1 MKKIF
6 LSVVFLAASTC
17 FVIAQDDYQ
26 IQKKPRMMKP
36 DMQKDTVTL
45 YQGHYAGPIKSEY
58 FSKSDSL
65 TLNKTGLLIVGFS
78 LVFRM
83 DSTLKKFDS
92 RNNKLTPEMITALKM
107 LKPGQRFSFVNVRAM
122 ANGGALIKPT
132 YDHID
137 MFVDRKVE

>member
-1 MKKIF
+1 
-6 LSVVFLAASTC
+6 
-17 FVIAQDDYQ
+17 
-26 IQKKPRMMKP
+26 
-36 DMQKDTVTL
+36 
-45 YQGHYAGPIKSEY
+45 
-58 FSKSDSL
+58 
-65 TLNKTGLLIVGFS
+65 
-78 LVFRM
+78 M